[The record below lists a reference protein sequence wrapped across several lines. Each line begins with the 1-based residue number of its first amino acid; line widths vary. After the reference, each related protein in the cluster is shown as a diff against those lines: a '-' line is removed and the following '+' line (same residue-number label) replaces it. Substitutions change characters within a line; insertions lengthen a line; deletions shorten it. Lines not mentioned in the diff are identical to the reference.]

1 MVSAVLEVVAA
12 CCLCHYKSKLS
23 THRSSDTD
31 FSQDETVPLYKI
43 VLAWLEHYSSQLIQL
58 VYHFCFPVDPN
69 NTYKLNQSR
78 TPPKLTFFEN
88 VLVNMFT
95 MILVTVQRLSSF
107 PASTD
112 LSVACS
118 TLPFSFQFFV
128 HVQRKPGMRL
138 GRCMTVA
145 PH

>member
-95 MILVTVQRLSSF
+95 MILVTVQRSKVSLVPRFHRSF
-107 PASTD
+107 CRLQVLFPF
-112 LSVACS
+112 LFN
-118 TLPFSFQFFV
+118 FSFMC
-128 HVQRKPGMRL
+128 KENL
-138 GRCMTVA
+138 G
-145 PH
+145 

>member
-1 MVSAVLEVVAA
+1 MVSAALEVVAA

-95 MILVTVQRLSSF
+95 IILVIVQRSKVSLVPRFHRSFCRLQYSSLF
-107 PASTD
+107 
-112 LSVACS
+112 
-118 TLPFSFQFFV
+118 FSIF
-128 HVQRKPGMRL
+128 RSCAKKTWDEAR
-138 GRCMTVA
+138 
-145 PH
+145 

>member
-1 MVSAVLEVVAA
+1 MCGCSLHGVCCIGSCG

-23 THRSSDTD
+23 THWSSGTN
-31 FSQDETVPLYKI
+31 FSQDEIVPLYKM

-58 VYHFCFPVDPN
+58 VYHFCFPVNPN

-95 MILVTVQRLSSF
+95 MILVTVQRSKVSLVPRFHRSFCRLQYSSLF
-107 PASTD
+107 
-112 LSVACS
+112 
-118 TLPFSFQFFV
+118 FSIF
-128 HVQRKPGMRL
+128 RSCAKKTWDEAR
-138 GRCMTVA
+138 
-145 PH
+145 